1 MVKIDDAAQGK
12 LPCFDIWTKFLLLR
26 YQLQKDAIDAREN
39 LWSVASI
46 SSSEAYCSKCGNFH
60 LYDINGFGLT
70 SRERLDVH
78 VSYEREPI
86 SRYIRREICPECISS
101 NGTPKTIFMDLK
113 DAQDAIDSLTVN
125 LDSPQWA
132 YECPIG
138 NGIHLTKVAPKNS
151 DGQLGKISQKYLS
164 KMTFEVTEVP
174 PPPQSLKKVNVSSQV
189 ASLGTEIPT
198 GQLSTTATTEHLE
211 KNAKKTAKEAKLAAE
226 VARQEAKSIAEL
238 RRYLDPSPK
247 VGSWRYIEGKKIGKG
262 KLYKCN
268 KCGYDANMWPEE
280 SCGQCWESGPFE
292 GPV

>member
-1 MVKIDDAAQGK
+1 MVKIDDSAQGK
-12 LPCFDIWTKFLLLR
+12 LPCFDMWTKFLLLR

-46 SSSEAYCSKCGNFH
+46 SSSEAHCSKCGNFH

-86 SRYIRREICPECISS
+86 SSYVRREICPECISS
-101 NGTPKTIFMDLK
+101 NGAPKTIFKDLK

-125 LDSPQWA
+125 LDSPQWP

-174 PPPQSLKKVNVSSQV
+174 SPPQSLKKVNMSSQV
-189 ASLGTEIPT
+189 ASLGSETPT

-211 KNAKKTAKEAKLAAE
+211 RNAKNIAKEAKLAAE
-226 VARQEAKSIAEL
+226 VARQDAKSIAEL

-247 VGSWRYIEGKKIGKG
+247 MGSWRYIEGKKIGKG

-292 GPV
+292 GPA